1 VNLTP
6 EQRDQAVDYF
16 DGHALLREAA
26 DMLQVPWSS
35 FVDDWREGKR
45 DAEAGQGTEAAA
57 WYLSCRAARSRARA
71 KLRTEAHATAGSRES
86 ADLLS
91 LLRALEAEA
100 EPVAADDENP
110 RASGSLALVDILND
124 PALSDEERAEAK
136 AAHER
141 YVRAGL
147 DVFRFVLRRDE
158 RRREQRSATRAAQ
171 G

>member
-1 VNLTP
+1 MNLAP

-16 DGHALLREAA
+16 NGHALLREAA

-35 FVDDWREGKR
+35 FADDWREGKCA
-45 DAEAGQGTEAAA
+45 AEAGQDTEAAA

-71 KLRTEAHATAGSRES
+71 KLRAEAHATAGSRES

-100 EPVAADDENP
+100 EPVAADDDNP

-124 PALSDEERAEAK
+124 PALTDEERAEARD
-136 AAHER
+136 AHER
-141 YVRAGL
+141 YARAGL
-147 DVFRFVLRRDE
+147 VVFEFVVRRDE
-158 RRREQRSATRAAQ
+158 RRREQRTAGAA
-171 G
+171 